1 MNQSSM
7 KRILIIGL
15 MLCFGIAQSQSLKG
29 KVVGPNNNSLEN
41 VAVFDRTSGNHTHT
55 DTSGKFSLEN
65 VKENDIIS
73 FSILGFVTYEY
84 SVTAESFA
92 EPIKITLDEAAVS
105 LEQVTITPEVN
116 TISQIVAVDLKT
128 VSGNPTKS
136 PRSFYWTA
144 RRRRK
149 GGTNISARF

>member
-1 MNQSSM
+1 MKSSFRLFIYYNFLNQSPM
-7 KRILIIGL
+7 KRILLMGL

-29 KVVGPNNNSLEN
+29 KVVGPNNNPLEN

-73 FSILGFVTYEY
+73 FSILGFATYEY

-92 EPIKITLDEAAVS
+92 ESINITLNEAAVS
-105 LEQVTITPEVN
+105 LEQVKIGRAHV
-116 TISQIVAVDLKT
+116 
-128 VSGNPTKS
+128 
-136 PRSFYWTA
+136 
-144 RRRRK
+144 
-149 GGTNISARF
+149 

>member
-1 MNQSSM
+1 M
-7 KRILIIGL
+7 KRILLMGL

-29 KVVGPNNNSLEN
+29 KVVGPNNNPLEN

-73 FSILGFVTYEY
+73 FSILGFATFEY

-92 EPIKITLDEAAVS
+92 EPININLNEAAVS

-116 TISQIVAVDLKT
+116 TLSQIVAVDLR
-128 VSGNPTKS
+128 
-136 PRSFYWTA
+136 PRP
-144 RRRRK
+144 
-149 GGTNISARF
+149 